1 MSKSESSKSSI
12 VITNKKAFH
21 DYFIDESYE
30 AGIVLTGTEVKSI
43 RGGQANLKDSFAR
56 VDNGEIFLYQFHI
69 SPYAHGNRANVDPE
83 RTRKL
88 LLHKKEISRLFG
100 KTQIKGFAL
109 IPLKVY
115 FKKGKA
121 KVELGLGHG
130 KKTYDKREDLKN
142 RAAKREVEKAFKE
155 RQR

>member
-1 MSKSESSKSSI
+1 MNKKESPKNST
-12 VITNKKAFH
+12 VISNKKAFH
-21 DYFIDESYE
+21 DYFIEETYE
-30 AGIVLTGTEVKSI
+30 AGLVLTGTEVKSI

-56 VDNGEIFLYQFHI
+56 IENGEVFLYQFHV

-100 KTQIKGFAL
+100 KTQLKGYAL
-109 IPLKVY
+109 IPLKI
-115 FKKGKA
+115 FFRNGKA
-121 KVELGLGHG
+121 KVELGLGQG
-130 KKTYDKREDLKN
+130 KKTYDKREDLKI